1 MTKQA
6 QILRENHYISTHTP
20 LTGRDRKSIE
30 KDFCLLL
37 ISTHTPL
44 TGRDIDVMVELSQQ
58 RISTHTPLTGRDEQ
72 KMQLLLNEIISTHTP
87 LTGRDIPL

>member
-1 MTKQA
+1 MTGARFCKFLLTRP
-6 QILRENHYISTHTP
+6 LRDVT
-20 LTGRDRKSIE
+20 LTYGHVCSV
-30 KDFCLLL
+30 LL

>member
-1 MTKQA
+1 MNQRITF
-6 QILRENHYISTHTP
+6 ICIT
-20 LTGRDRKSIE
+20 
-30 KDFCLLL
+30 